1 MVTRNGT
8 VFLLISL
15 LLIAAYACRPA
26 TVSAPDARPA
36 QALSPVPLGATERL
50 RVVATTSIVADVV
63 ANVGGDRVALATL
76 VPTGADPHSFQ
87 PTPQDMAALTHAHIV
102 YANGAG
108 LETFLESL
116 MDSIGVAERVVYVSR
131 GIALLQAAHE
141 HGEGAEGEEHEGEAA
156 YAHAGGDPHTWFDPD
171 NVIVWVRNIRDT
183 LSALDPAHADTY
195 RANAEAYTA
204 RLETLDAWIREQ
216 VAQVPEGNRRLVTD
230 HTAFTYFAARYGF
243 EQVGAIF
250 PGYSTLA
257 SPSARELS
265 ALEDAIRAQGVKA
278 VFVGKTVNPA
288 LAQRVAQDTGVRLV
302 FLYTGSLGEPG
313 SPAATYLDMMRY
325 NVSAIVGAL
334 R

>member
-1 MVTRNGT
+1 MTNGKGT
-8 VFLLISL
+8 L
-15 LLIAAYACRPA
+15 LLGILSIFLVTICACRPA
-26 TVSAPDARPA
+26 PSRAPDGSASPA
-36 QALSPVPLGATERL
+36 LLPAPLAAGEKL

-63 ANVGGDRVALATL
+63 ANVGRDHIALTTL
-76 VPTGADPHSFQ
+76 VPLGADPHSFQ
-87 PTPQDMAALTHAHIV
+87 PTPQDMAALAKAHVV

-116 MDSIGVAERVVYVSR
+116 MDSVDIAGRLVYVSD
-131 GIALLQAAHE
+131 GIALLQAEHE
-141 HGEGAEGEEHEGEAA
+141 HEDEAGDERE
-156 YAHAGGDPHTWFDPD
+156 GGDPHTWFDP
-171 NVIVWVRNIRDT
+171 NHVVVWVAKIRDT
-183 LSALDPAHADTY
+183 LSALDPANAPAY
-195 RANAEAYTA
+195 RANAQAYIA
-204 RLETLDAWIREQ
+204 RLEELDAWIRQQ
-216 VAQVPEGNRRLVTD
+216 VAQIPPDNRRLVTD

-257 SPSARELS
+257 SPSAKELA

-288 LAQRVAQDTGVRLV
+288 LAERVAQDTGVRLV
-302 FLYTGSLGEPG
+302 FLYTGSLGETG

-325 NVSAIVGAL
+325 NVSAIAEAL